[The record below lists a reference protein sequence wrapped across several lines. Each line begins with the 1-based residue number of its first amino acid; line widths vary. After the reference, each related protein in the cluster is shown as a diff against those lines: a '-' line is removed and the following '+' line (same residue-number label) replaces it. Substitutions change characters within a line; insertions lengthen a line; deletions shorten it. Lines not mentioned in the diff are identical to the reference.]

1 MPSPFR
7 KDQLSPEMARRY
19 GLDRTPWIAM
29 LVSIVVI
36 VAFAGVLG
44 WIGLSMTTGVKTRV
58 LTWDDSAPD
67 HVTIDVEVQ
76 RDGAAPLECVI
87 RAQDRTHIDTGYA
100 IDLIDVRTPAEFRE
114 VHAVGAKNIPLDEI
128 NAEQMII
135 GRKDDG
141 EQLYMICRSDSRGK
155 KACEAFHAA

>member
-1 MPSPFR
+1 
-7 KDQLSPEMARRY
+7 
-19 GLDRTPWIAM
+19 M

-76 RDGAAPLECVI
+76 RDGAAPL
-87 RAQDRTHIDTGYA
+87 
-100 IDLIDVRTPAEFRE
+100 
-114 VHAVGAKNIPLDEI
+114 
-128 NAEQMII
+128 
-135 GRKDDG
+135 
-141 EQLYMICRSDSRGK
+141 
-155 KACEAFHAA
+155 

>member
-19 GLDRTPWIAM
+19 GLDRTPWVAM

-100 IDLIDVRTPAEFRE
+100 IAAVPAGSGTVQWSSALRTIAPAFTVE
-114 VHAVGAKNIPLDEI
+114 VLGCAPP
-128 NAEQMII
+128 
-135 GRKDDG
+135 G
-141 EQLYMICRSDSRGK
+141 ELRVTPPQFPPGVVAPSQPYRP
-155 KACEAFHAA
+155 